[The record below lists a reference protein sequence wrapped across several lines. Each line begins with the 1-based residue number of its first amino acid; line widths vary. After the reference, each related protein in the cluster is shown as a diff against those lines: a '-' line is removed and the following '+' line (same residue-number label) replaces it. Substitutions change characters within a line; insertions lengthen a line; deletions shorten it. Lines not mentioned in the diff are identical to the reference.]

1 MASAVVDH
9 PYYPLD
15 IAVPNYSPSGWSV
28 EALFGVFG
36 AAVVLVIAV
45 SWLFTRSCRHMSALD
60 RAIFCWWA
68 VTGSIHLVL
77 EATFVAFPDL
87 MSSTSNAFLLDAW
100 KEYSKADSRY
110 ATRDGCVLSVEAV
123 TAFIEGPACFLILYA
138 VVARKPFSPLL
149 QFAVS
154 LGQLYGDVI
163 YFATSFLEGSKH
175 CHPAPIYFWVAPAL
189 RVPEEA
195 RQPGAPRSHRQRCGP
210 ERRRCRAQVR
220 ASRAQVPRPYDWRGL
235 LLLQGGVPG
244 VCEGLRCP
252 TGVPPGRPQGP
263 GRLQAF
269 PAVMLSRQ
277 QRGAD
282 EEVPRVVAHA

>member
-1 MASAVVDH
+1 MASAMVDH
-9 PYYPLD
+9 PYYPRD
-15 IAVPNYSPSGWSV
+15 IVVPNYSPSGWSV

-36 AAVVLVIAV
+36 AAVVLVIVV

-68 VTGSIHLVL
+68 VTGSIHVVL
-77 EATFVAFPDL
+77 EGTFVAFPDL

-138 VVARKPFSPLL
+138 MASRRPFSPLL

-175 CHPAPIYFWVAPAL
+175 CHPDPIYFWGYFIAMNAIWIV
-189 RVPEEA
+189 VPLA
-195 RQPGAPRSHRQRCGP
+195 IICHCWGQITAATTAAYAAGGSGISGGSGGMNGAVKS
-210 ERRRCRAQVR
+210 
-220 ASRAQVPRPYDWRGL
+220 
-235 LLLQGGVPG
+235 
-244 VCEGLRCP
+244 
-252 TGVPPGRPQGP
+252 
-263 GRLQAF
+263 
-269 PAVMLSRQ
+269 
-277 QRGAD
+277 
-282 EEVPRVVAHA
+282 